1 MKEGTSQVCLPFKCL
16 TQNSNAMRLT
26 ITTLVIVED
35 IHDPQSDD
43 MSICYHSF
51 KEDPEAAK
59 SELISDVNALYAPSI
74 VFNSIEEIQEY
85 FEYVHL
91 ESQEI
96 QFVQTTTA
104 IKEL

>member
-1 MKEGTSQVCLPFKCL
+1 MK
-16 TQNSNAMRLT
+16 LT

-35 IHDPQSDD
+35 IHDPQCDE

-51 KEDPEAAK
+51 KEDPEEAK
-59 SELISDVNALYAPSI
+59 SELISEVNALYAPSI
-74 VFNSIEEIQEY
+74 VFNSIEEIKEY

-96 QFVQTTTA
+96 TSINWPDPDDQETFEKQ
-104 IKEL
+104 LLG

>member
-1 MKEGTSQVCLPFKCL
+1 MKTL
-16 TQNSNAMRLT
+16 

-35 IHDPQSDD
+35 IHDPQDD

-51 KEDPEAAK
+51 KEDPEEAK
-59 SELISDVNALYAPSI
+59 SELISEVNALYAPSI

-96 QFVQTTTA
+96 TFINT
-104 IKEL
+104 IKDI

>member
-1 MKEGTSQVCLPFKCL
+1 MKTL
-16 TQNSNAMRLT
+16 

-35 IHDPQSDD
+35 IHDPQCDE

-59 SELISDVNALYAPSI
+59 SELISDVNAVYAPSI

-96 QFVQTTTA
+96 TFINT
-104 IKEL
+104 IKDI

>member
-1 MKEGTSQVCLPFKCL
+1 MK
-16 TQNSNAMRLT
+16 LT

-35 IHDPQSDD
+35 IHDPQCDD

-51 KEDPEAAK
+51 KEDPEEAK
-59 SELISDVNALYAPSI
+59 SELISEVNTLYAPSV

-96 QFVQTTTA
+96 TFINT
-104 IKEL
+104 IKDI

>member
-1 MKEGTSQVCLPFKCL
+1 MKTL
-16 TQNSNAMRLT
+16 

-35 IHDPQSDD
+35 IHDPQDDD

-59 SELISDVNALYAPSI
+59 SELISDVNAVYAPSI

-96 QFVQTTTA
+96 TFINT
-104 IKEL
+104 IKDI

>member
-1 MKEGTSQVCLPFKCL
+1 MKTL
-16 TQNSNAMRLT
+16 

-35 IHDPQSDD
+35 IHDPQDD

-51 KEDPEAAK
+51 KEDPEEAK
-59 SELISDVNALYAPSI
+59 SELISDVNALYAPSV

-96 QFVQTTTA
+96 TFINT
-104 IKEL
+104 IKEI

>member
-1 MKEGTSQVCLPFKCL
+1 MKTL
-16 TQNSNAMRLT
+16 

-35 IHDPQSDD
+35 IHHPQCDE

-51 KEDPEAAK
+51 KEDPEEAK
-59 SELISDVNALYAPSI
+59 SELISEVNALYAPSI
-74 VFNSIEEIQEY
+74 VFNSIEEIKEY

-96 QFVQTTTA
+96 TFINT
-104 IKEL
+104 IKDI

>member
-1 MKEGTSQVCLPFKCL
+1 MKTL
-16 TQNSNAMRLT
+16 

-35 IHDPQSDD
+35 IQDHQDD

-51 KEDPEAAK
+51 KEDPEEAK
-59 SELISDVNALYAPSI
+59 SELISEVNALYAPSI

-96 QFVQTTTA
+96 TFINT
-104 IKEL
+104 IKDI